1 MEYYAY
7 LQMDIL
13 RLQGQE
19 EHTGVSGPTQNPFKA
34 TGSSPSALLL
44 RPLSPTHPTLG
55 EHRVRSSVWTQEPA
69 SLAPDSVQIHHAG
82 QHCADMAVLSH
93 RPPLF

>member
-7 LQMDIL
+7 LQVDIL

-44 RPLSPTHPTLG
+44 RPLSPT
-55 EHRVRSSVWTQEPA
+55 V
-69 SLAPDSVQIHHAG
+69 AG
-82 QHCADMAVLSH
+82 QHCADTAVLSH
-93 RPPLF
+93 RQPLF